1 MINRLLLVASTNEQL
16 EKLVSTGRLTRGLV
30 SRFVAGTTLQEAIAV
45 TRELQAEMFASD
57 RRAIATALDALRDT
71 ADWTYPYMGGS

>member
-1 MINRLLLVASTNEQL
+1 M
-16 EKLVSTGRLTRGLV
+16 
-30 SRFVAGTTLQEAIAV
+30 SRAIIAV

-57 RRAIATALDALRDT
+57 RRAIGTALDALRDT